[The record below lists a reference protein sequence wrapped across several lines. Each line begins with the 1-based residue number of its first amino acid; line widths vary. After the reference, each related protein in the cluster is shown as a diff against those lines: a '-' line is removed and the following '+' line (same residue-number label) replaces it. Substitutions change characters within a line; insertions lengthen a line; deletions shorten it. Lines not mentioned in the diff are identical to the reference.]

1 MNSLLYYYNNVQKMA
16 AYRQAK
22 RMQRGVKLGYG
33 ENPSVS
39 SFTKFTMPPVT
50 IKLSDYSIEYFG
62 NSIGSIGSNPA
73 YMKTSVGV
81 RESGGI
87 LAWGYEDGS
96 NGVNIIRFGNT
107 SDGASNQV
115 YPNVKFDNDDP
126 FHLVI
131 TRQGNEIKIYVN
143 NELAITWD
151 TREVLDMGDMDLI
164 FANSSDVGFVRVW
177 NYALSADDVTAHYNN
192 GDPMGYVVPKAS
204 RYFERSYHSNFTE
217 GTDGWIAGA
226 QNPNLSITSDNSVLS
241 VSGDYSDYY
250 LRLLSSTL
258 PKYASRYKFRIEF
271 EEPITASRFQLFAY
285 SADTAYEEFLTEPK
299 TILEGVTP
307 TSKTGI
313 PNTNLFFYLYGL
325 TPNTVV
331 KIKSISIEPVGLL
344 AEYLPQNL
352 MKSRKGPAVE
362 PTANVFEFGMD
373 SPYFENITPINI
385 SYPYCCVYEVEY
397 VVEEIDI
404 RTADGNI
411 KGAVGFGG
419 QLDVKTFG
427 DVNFMTFQPSD
438 IGKAKTFV
446 AIFPGNK
453 VGYISL
459 YAGSDQNELIA
470 RHLKVSIKGI
480 TPLSVPISWL
490 DSAKQLP
497 LSDESMEPLFQSIGG
512 YDMTAN
518 GAPEIIFNE

>member
-1 MNSLLYYYNNVQKMA
+1 MA

-39 SFTKFTMPPVT
+39 SSTKFTMPPVT
-50 IKLSDYSIEYFG
+50 IGLSDYSIEYFG

-192 GDPMGYVVPKAS
+192 GDPMGYVVPKAMRELLS
-204 RYFERSYHSNFTE
+204 VNLIGSNSFTWDGSDSPYYYNITGNPITIGKYYKINVTVSDYQSGSPRIFAGISYP
-217 GTDGWIAGA
+217 IPA
-226 QNPNLSITSDNSVLS
+226 QNGTFDIVVYNERYVNNFPIYGGSDGDPNRHLTITVNSITS
-241 VSGDYSDYY
+241 
-250 LRLLSSTL
+250 
-258 PKYASRYKFRIEF
+258 
-271 EEPITASRFQLFAY
+271 
-285 SADTAYEEFLTEPK
+285 
-299 TILEGVTP
+299 
-307 TSKTGI
+307 
-313 PNTNLFFYLYGL
+313 
-325 TPNTVV
+325 
-331 KIKSISIEPVGLL
+331 VGLL

-352 MKSRKGPAVE
+352 MESRKGPAVE
-362 PTANVFEFGMD
+362 PKAKIYEF
-373 SPYFENITPINI
+373 NIGDEYYKSVLTQAK
-385 SYPYCCVYEVEY
+385 YPYDCIYRVDY
-397 VVEEIDI
+397 VVDEWDYQPKPI
-404 RTADGNI
+404 GS
-411 KGAVGFGG
+411 VGFLGLTGATILTPDG
-419 QLDVKTFG
+419 QDWSTLE
-427 DVNFMTFQPSD
+427 
-438 IGKAKTFV
+438 KAKVGESRTLLV
-446 AIFPGNK
+446 KMPGS
-453 VGYISL
+453 GTPALYI
-459 YAGSDQNELIA
+459 YGGNDYETATA
-470 RHLKVSIKGI
+470 RHLKVTSKGI
-480 TPLSVPISWL
+480 TPVSVPISWL

-497 LSDESMEPLFQSIGG
+497 LSDEYMEPLFQSIGG
-512 YDMTAN
+512 YDMIAN
-518 GAPEIIFNE
+518 GAPEILYNE

>member
-39 SFTKFTMPPVT
+39 SSTKFTMPPVT
-50 IKLSDYSIEYFG
+50 IGLSDYSIEYFG

-177 NYALSADDVTAHYNN
+177 NMCLSADDVTAHYNN
-192 GDPMGYVVPKAS
+192 GDPMGYVVPKAMRELLS
-204 RYFERSYHSNFTE
+204 VNLIGSNSFTWDGSDSPYYYNITGNPITIGKYYKINVTVSDYQSGSPRIFAGISYP
-217 GTDGWIAGA
+217 IPA
-226 QNPNLSITSDNSVLS
+226 QNGTFDIVVYNERYVNNFPIYGGSGGDPNRHLTITVNSITS
-241 VSGDYSDYY
+241 
-250 LRLLSSTL
+250 
-258 PKYASRYKFRIEF
+258 
-271 EEPITASRFQLFAY
+271 
-285 SADTAYEEFLTEPK
+285 
-299 TILEGVTP
+299 
-307 TSKTGI
+307 
-313 PNTNLFFYLYGL
+313 
-325 TPNTVV
+325 
-331 KIKSISIEPVGLL
+331 VGLL

-352 MKSRKGPAVE
+352 MEYPNAGDLDVLSTNSYTWTGPDDSNYGISIPLSGYITAKKCVVTIEVSNYEAGAPFFKISTSNSTSIPQQNGTFELEQIILGDAYNRVAIYGGNVGTDRRMTITVKG
-362 PTANVFEFGMD
+362 
-373 SPYFENITPINI
+373 IRQINGI
-385 SYPYCCVYEVEY
+385 SY
-397 VVEEIDI
+397 
-404 RTADGNI
+404 
-411 KGAVGFGG
+411 
-419 QLDVKTFG
+419 
-427 DVNFMTFQPSD
+427 
-438 IGKAKTFV
+438 
-446 AIFPGNK
+446 
-453 VGYISL
+453 
-459 YAGSDQNELIA
+459 
-470 RHLKVSIKGI
+470 
-480 TPLSVPISWL
+480 SWL

-497 LSDESMEPLFQSIGG
+497 LSDEYIEPLFQSIGG

-518 GAPEIIFNE
+518 GVPEIIYNE

>member
-1 MNSLLYYYNNVQKMA
+1 MA

-39 SFTKFTMPPVT
+39 SSTKFTMPPVT
-50 IKLSDYSIEYFG
+50 IGLSDYSIEYFG

-192 GDPMGYVVPKAS
+192 GDPMGYVVPKAMRELLS
-204 RYFERSYHSNFTE
+204 VNLIGSNSFTWDGSDSPYYYNITGNPITIGKYYKINVTVSDYQSGSPRIFAGISYP
-217 GTDGWIAGA
+217 IPA
-226 QNPNLSITSDNSVLS
+226 QNGTFDIVVYNERYVNNFPIYGGSDGDPNRHLTITVNSITS
-241 VSGDYSDYY
+241 
-250 LRLLSSTL
+250 
-258 PKYASRYKFRIEF
+258 
-271 EEPITASRFQLFAY
+271 
-285 SADTAYEEFLTEPK
+285 
-299 TILEGVTP
+299 
-307 TSKTGI
+307 
-313 PNTNLFFYLYGL
+313 
-325 TPNTVV
+325 
-331 KIKSISIEPVGLL
+331 VGLL

-352 MKSRKGPAVE
+352 MESRKGPAVE
-362 PTANVFEFGMD
+362 PKAKIYEF
-373 SPYFENITPINI
+373 NIGDEYYKSVLTQAK
-385 SYPYCCVYEVEY
+385 YPYDCIYRVDY
-397 VVEEIDI
+397 VVDEWDYQPKPI
-404 RTADGNI
+404 GS
-411 KGAVGFGG
+411 VGFLGLTGATILTPDG
-419 QLDVKTFG
+419 QDWSTLE
-427 DVNFMTFQPSD
+427 
-438 IGKAKTFV
+438 KAKVGESRTLLV
-446 AIFPGNK
+446 KMPGS
-453 VGYISL
+453 GTPALYI
-459 YAGSDQNELIA
+459 YGGNDYETATA
-470 RHLKVSIKGI
+470 RHLKVTIKGI
-480 TPLSVPISWL
+480 TPVSVPISWL

-497 LSDESMEPLFQSIGG
+497 LSDEYMEPRFQSIGG
-512 YDMTAN
+512 YDMIAN
-518 GAPEIIFNE
+518 GAPEILYNE

>member
-39 SFTKFTMPPVT
+39 SSTKFTMPPVT
-50 IKLSDYSIEYFG
+50 IGLSDYSIEYFG

-192 GDPMGYVVPKAS
+192 GDPMGYVVPKAMRELLS
-204 RYFERSYHSNFTE
+204 VNLIGSNSFTWDGSDSPYYYNITGNPITIGKYYKINVTVSDYQLGSPRIFAGISYP
-217 GTDGWIAGA
+217 IPA
-226 QNPNLSITSDNSVLS
+226 QNGTFDIVVYNERYVNNFPIYGGSDGDPNRHLTITVNSITS
-241 VSGDYSDYY
+241 
-250 LRLLSSTL
+250 
-258 PKYASRYKFRIEF
+258 
-271 EEPITASRFQLFAY
+271 
-285 SADTAYEEFLTEPK
+285 
-299 TILEGVTP
+299 
-307 TSKTGI
+307 
-313 PNTNLFFYLYGL
+313 
-325 TPNTVV
+325 
-331 KIKSISIEPVGLL
+331 VGLL

-352 MKSRKGPAVE
+352 MEYPNAGDLDVLSTNSYTWTGPDDSNYGISIPLSGYITAKKCVVTIEVSNYEAGAPFFKISTSNSTSIPQQNGTFELEQIILGDAYNRVAIYGGNVGTDRRMTITVKG
-362 PTANVFEFGMD
+362 
-373 SPYFENITPINI
+373 IRQINGI
-385 SYPYCCVYEVEY
+385 SY
-397 VVEEIDI
+397 
-404 RTADGNI
+404 
-411 KGAVGFGG
+411 
-419 QLDVKTFG
+419 
-427 DVNFMTFQPSD
+427 
-438 IGKAKTFV
+438 
-446 AIFPGNK
+446 
-453 VGYISL
+453 
-459 YAGSDQNELIA
+459 
-470 RHLKVSIKGI
+470 
-480 TPLSVPISWL
+480 SWL

-497 LSDESMEPLFQSIGG
+497 LSDEYMEPLFQSISG
-512 YDMTAN
+512 YDMMAN
-518 GAPEIIFNE
+518 GAPEILYNE

>member
-1 MNSLLYYYNNVQKMA
+1 MNSFYEYFAAQQKMA

-39 SFTKFTMPPVT
+39 SSTKFTMPPVT
-50 IKLSDYSIEYFG
+50 IGLSDYTIEYFG

-115 YPNVKFDNDDP
+115 YPYVKFDNDDP

-177 NYALSADDVTAHYNN
+177 NMCLSADDVTAHYNN
-192 GDPMGYVVPKAS
+192 GDPMGYVVPKAM
-204 RYFERSYHSNFTE
+204 RYFPDVSFLGPDGGLIRQSYTWTNSPEDLNFFRYNFKQDILLGQRLKVQITVSDYE
-217 GTDGWIAGA
+217 AGYVQLDAAFRGEYYGQTDGIRANGTYVF
-226 QNPNLSITSDNSVLS
+226 ITNALNS
-241 VSGDYSDYY
+241 
-250 LRLLSSTL
+250 
-258 PKYASRYKFRIEF
+258 
-271 EEPITASRFQLFAY
+271 
-285 SADTAYEEFLTEPK
+285 TAYTSYGRVWCVD
-299 TILEGVTP
+299 EGQGRKCTVTVD
-307 TSKTGI
+307 S
-313 PNTNLFFYLYGL
+313 
-325 TPNTVV
+325 VEV
-331 KIKSISIEPVGLL
+331 VGLF

-352 MKSRKGPAVE
+352 MGSRKESIGF
-362 PTANVFEFGMD
+362 THFSTQN
-373 SPYFENITPINI
+373 PYT
-385 SYPYCCVYEVEY
+385 
-397 VVEEIDI
+397 
-404 RTADGNI
+404 
-411 KGAVGFGG
+411 
-419 QLDVKTFG
+419 
-427 DVNFMTFQPSD
+427 
-438 IGKAKTFV
+438 
-446 AIFPGNK
+446 FPGGVSK
-453 VGYISL
+453 TMYCYLTRRYIL
-459 YAGSDQNELIA
+459 GEGLKM
-470 RHLKVSIKGI
+470 RVKVSDYQSGVTTCVLGNVYHTIPSANGEYEFFSVSK
-480 TPLSVPISWL
+480 LSPDDPTSNYAMIYGSGAMTIEVLSIESVTVPTSWL

-497 LSDESMEPLFQSIGG
+497 LSDECMEPLFQSIGG
-512 YDMTAN
+512 YDMAAN
-518 GAPEIIFNE
+518 GAPEILYNE

>member
-1 MNSLLYYYNNVQKMA
+1 MA

-39 SFTKFTMPPVT
+39 SSTKFTMPPVT
-50 IKLSDYSIEYFG
+50 IGLSDYSIEYFG

-192 GDPMGYVVPKAS
+192 GDPMGYVVPKAMRELLS
-204 RYFERSYHSNFTE
+204 VNLIGSNSFTWDGSDSPYYYNITGNPITIGKYYKINVTVSDYQSGSPRIFAGISYP
-217 GTDGWIAGA
+217 IPA
-226 QNPNLSITSDNSVLS
+226 QNGTFDIVVYNERYVNNFPIYGGSDGDPNRHLTITVNSITS
-241 VSGDYSDYY
+241 
-250 LRLLSSTL
+250 
-258 PKYASRYKFRIEF
+258 
-271 EEPITASRFQLFAY
+271 
-285 SADTAYEEFLTEPK
+285 
-299 TILEGVTP
+299 
-307 TSKTGI
+307 
-313 PNTNLFFYLYGL
+313 
-325 TPNTVV
+325 
-331 KIKSISIEPVGLL
+331 VGLL

-352 MKSRKGPAVE
+352 MESRKGPAVE
-362 PTANVFEFGMD
+362 PKAKIYEF
-373 SPYFENITPINI
+373 NIGDEYYKSVLTQAK
-385 SYPYCCVYEVEY
+385 YPYDCIYRVDY
-397 VVEEIDI
+397 VVDEWDYQPKPI
-404 RTADGNI
+404 GS
-411 KGAVGFGG
+411 VGFLGLTGATILTPDG
-419 QLDVKTFG
+419 QGWSTLE
-427 DVNFMTFQPSD
+427 
-438 IGKAKTFV
+438 KAKVGESRTLLV
-446 AIFPGNK
+446 KMPGS
-453 VGYISL
+453 GTPALYI
-459 YAGSDQNELIA
+459 YGGNDYETATA
-470 RHLKVSIKGI
+470 RHLKVTIKGI
-480 TPLSVPISWL
+480 TPVSVPISWL

-497 LSDESMEPLFQSIGG
+497 LSDEYMEPLFQSIGG
-512 YDMTAN
+512 YDMIAN
-518 GAPEIIFNE
+518 GAPEILYNE

>member
-1 MNSLLYYYNNVQKMA
+1 MNSFYEYFAAQQKMA

-39 SFTKFTMPPVT
+39 SSTKFTMPPVT
-50 IKLSDYSIEYFG
+50 IGLSDYTIEYFG

-115 YPNVKFDNDDP
+115 YPYVKFDNDDP

-177 NYALSADDVTAHYNN
+177 NMCLSADDVTAHYNN
-192 GDPMGYVVPKAS
+192 GDPMGYVVPKAM
-204 RYFERSYHSNFTE
+204 RYFPDVSFLGPDGGLIRQSYTWTNSPEDLNFFRYNFKQDILLGQRLKVQITVSDYE
-217 GTDGWIAGA
+217 AGYVQLDAAFRGEYYGQTDGIRANGTYVF
-226 QNPNLSITSDNSVLS
+226 ITNALNS
-241 VSGDYSDYY
+241 
-250 LRLLSSTL
+250 
-258 PKYASRYKFRIEF
+258 
-271 EEPITASRFQLFAY
+271 
-285 SADTAYEEFLTEPK
+285 TAYTSYGRVWCVD
-299 TILEGVTP
+299 EGQGRKCTVTVD
-307 TSKTGI
+307 S
-313 PNTNLFFYLYGL
+313 
-325 TPNTVV
+325 VEV
-331 KIKSISIEPVGLL
+331 VGLF

-352 MKSRKGPAVE
+352 MGSRKESIGF
-362 PTANVFEFGMD
+362 THFSTQN
-373 SPYFENITPINI
+373 PYT
-385 SYPYCCVYEVEY
+385 
-397 VVEEIDI
+397 
-404 RTADGNI
+404 
-411 KGAVGFGG
+411 
-419 QLDVKTFG
+419 
-427 DVNFMTFQPSD
+427 
-438 IGKAKTFV
+438 
-446 AIFPGNK
+446 FPGGVSK
-453 VGYISL
+453 TMYCYLTRRYIL
-459 YAGSDQNELIA
+459 GEGLKM
-470 RHLKVSIKGI
+470 RVKVSDYQSGVTTCVLGNVYHTIPSANGEYEFFSVSK
-480 TPLSVPISWL
+480 LSPDDPASNYAMIYGSGAMTIEVLSIESVTVPTSWL

-497 LSDESMEPLFQSIGG
+497 LSDECMEPLFQSIGG
-512 YDMTAN
+512 YDMAAN
-518 GAPEIIFNE
+518 GAPEILYNE

>member
-1 MNSLLYYYNNVQKMA
+1 MA

-39 SFTKFTMPPVT
+39 SSTKFTMPPVT
-50 IKLSDYSIEYFG
+50 IGLSDYSIEYFG

-192 GDPMGYVVPKAS
+192 GDPMGYVVPKAMRELLS
-204 RYFERSYHSNFTE
+204 VNLIGSNSFTWDGSDSPYYYNITGNPITIGKYYKINVTVSDYQLGSPRIFAGISYP
-217 GTDGWIAGA
+217 IPA
-226 QNPNLSITSDNSVLS
+226 QNGTFDIVVYNERYVNNFPIYGGSDGDPNRHLTITVNSITS
-241 VSGDYSDYY
+241 
-250 LRLLSSTL
+250 
-258 PKYASRYKFRIEF
+258 
-271 EEPITASRFQLFAY
+271 
-285 SADTAYEEFLTEPK
+285 
-299 TILEGVTP
+299 
-307 TSKTGI
+307 
-313 PNTNLFFYLYGL
+313 
-325 TPNTVV
+325 
-331 KIKSISIEPVGLL
+331 VGLL

-352 MKSRKGPAVE
+352 MEYPNAGDLDVLSTNSYTWTGPDDSNYGISIPLSGYITAKKCVVTIEVSNYEAGAPFFKISTSNSTSIPQQNGTFELEQIILGDAYNRVAIYGGNVGTDRRMTITVKG
-362 PTANVFEFGMD
+362 
-373 SPYFENITPINI
+373 IRQINGI
-385 SYPYCCVYEVEY
+385 SY
-397 VVEEIDI
+397 
-404 RTADGNI
+404 
-411 KGAVGFGG
+411 
-419 QLDVKTFG
+419 
-427 DVNFMTFQPSD
+427 
-438 IGKAKTFV
+438 
-446 AIFPGNK
+446 
-453 VGYISL
+453 
-459 YAGSDQNELIA
+459 
-470 RHLKVSIKGI
+470 
-480 TPLSVPISWL
+480 SWL

-497 LSDESMEPLFQSIGG
+497 LSDEYMEPLFQSISG
-512 YDMTAN
+512 YDMMAN
-518 GAPEIIFNE
+518 GAPEILYNE